1 VAIPATQEDNDVDD
15 FVNPPSHMKK
25 VISTEAFTKGGGRKK
40 GSMKMSISNI
50 LGVKKVS

>member
-25 VISTEAFTKGGGRKK
+25 VISTKAFTKGGGRKK
-40 GSMKMSISNI
+40 RVYEDVYFEYSWCEEG
-50 LGVKKVS
+50 